1 MDIHFLSKNG
11 SYLSKLHG
19 LYGWGVMSWITCNL
33 FFLIS
38 FLFSLDIESLPF
50 ACTDVQ
56 PSNFKAFFGN
66 GVFFFLISKKKI
78 LLIKARETQKVHG
91 SEQWKKKQ
99 QDKNSPYSIL
109 IEEIKSVREEQSE
122 KPQQRDQSKR
132 VFWQNSNNW
141 TTDFSD
147 RKSVV

>member
-1 MDIHFLSKNG
+1 MPAQTYSLQISKP
-11 SYLSKLHG
+11 
-19 LYGWGVMSWITCNL
+19 
-33 FFLIS
+33 
-38 FLFSLDIESLPF
+38 SLAMVF
-50 ACTDVQ
+50 
-56 PSNFKAFFGN
+56 
-66 GVFFFLISKKKI
+66 FFFLISKKKI

-132 VFWQNSNNW
+132 VFWQNSNN
-141 TTDFSD
+141 
-147 RKSVV
+147 